1 MHSNLSEVTH
11 LRIIG
16 LKDGDELVMKEI
28 LDVGPAI
35 DEVSE
40 EFGGRFGTSIALM
53 AVGS

>member
-1 MHSNLSEVTH
+1 MVTH

-16 LKDGDELVMKEI
+16 LMDGDELVMKEI

-40 EFGGRFGTSIALM
+40 AFGGKLGISNALM